1 MLSVIAPEKRGNHHD
16 YRSRRAKITSIPMSL
31 HFLYIYIYIYTVRPV
46 EIVPR
51 GGPIFYLY
59 IQRGKKVDQ
68 ILGNFYYAF

>member
-1 MLSVIAPEKRGNHHD
+1 MIILGGAHLLGQ
-16 YRSRRAKITSIPMSL
+16 
-31 HFLYIYIYIYTVRPV
+31 FLLDIGYIYIYIYTVRPV